1 MINLTNRWYQQV
13 RRYVVDDSL
22 DVSLQ
27 ENNTTANKNT
37 ISLSSMKEVCVGGNM
52 ESSSSSSSNRQVS
65 VSPTCTMKAL
75 KKEASEDMSK
85 VRIGN
90 FKSKD

>member
-27 ENNTTANKNT
+27 ENNTTVNKNT

-52 ESSSSSSSNRQVS
+52 ESSSSSNKQVS